1 MLKKTNLDVLIVE
14 LLLFDELELFDGL
27 ALDHGDAILLPNLAI
42 LRFLDHV
49 LKSAKIHSP
58 QLTMTNRMKSSMQV
72 DKNSP

>member
-14 LLLFDELELFDGL
+14 LLLFDEPELFDGL

>member
-58 QLTMTNRMKSSMQV
+58 QLTMINRMKSSMQV